1 MLIKSKKTSA
11 APPLYISKQLQDI
24 CKVIEEY
31 GQKDKNYWL
40 TGQQYK
46 DVMNSKQY
54 SNVVLLDK
62 IAMKPWFLIIYKS
75 EYAGICMSWFV
86 IKC

>member
-1 MLIKSKKTSA
+1 
-11 APPLYISKQLQDI
+11 
-24 CKVIEEY
+24 
-31 GQKDKNYWL
+31 
-40 TGQQYK
+40 
-46 DVMNSKQY
+46 MNSKQY

-86 IKC
+86 LKC